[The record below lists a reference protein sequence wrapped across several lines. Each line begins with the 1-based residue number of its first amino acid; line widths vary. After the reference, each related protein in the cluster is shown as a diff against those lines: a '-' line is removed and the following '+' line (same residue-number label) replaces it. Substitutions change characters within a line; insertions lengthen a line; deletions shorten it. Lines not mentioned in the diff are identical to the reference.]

1 MASFRL
7 MHRLTGAVLG
17 GYRVLSATTEEIDLA
32 NHRLKESGSPMRFVI
47 DLHPPVAAPALAA
60 PNLPSV
66 ARGRELAPVCDLP
79 AANHPDE
86 AIAPQPA

>member
-17 GYRVLSATTEEIDLA
+17 GYRVLSATAEEIDLA

-47 DLHPPVAAPALAA
+47 DLHPPVAAP
-60 PNLPSV
+60 V
-66 ARGRELAPVCDLP
+66 LAPVCDLP
-79 AANHPDE
+79 GANHPGE
-86 AIAPQPA
+86 AIAPLPV